1 MLTEQLI
8 SKFKSD
14 LHGIL
19 IQPQDSEYDVA
30 RKIYNGMFD
39 KHPSLIAK
47 CADVADVVTSV
58 NFARENNLLVAI
70 KGGGHNAAGLGSV
83 DGGLVIDLSMMNRVV
98 ADPEE
103 QKAMVEGGCTLGLMD
118 EATNVFQMAIPSGIL
133 STTGIG
139 GLTLGGGLG
148 HLTRQF
154 GLSIDNLLEAH
165 VVLANGK
172 SVITNANTYEDL
184 FWAIRGGG
192 GNFGVVTSFI
202 FRTHFLNNVYAGPML
217 WEMDEAKAIMKWYRK
232 FITEAP
238 EDINGFFAFLTV
250 PPAPPFPEHLHL
262 KKMCGIVWCYTGPME
277 RAEEALREI
286 RNFRTPA
293 LDFVGNIP
301 FPALQSMFDGFYPP
315 GHQWYWKADFVK
327 ELSDKAIDLHVEHG
341 SQLPTMQSTMHLY
354 PINGAASK
362 IPKNAT
368 AWNYR
373 DSNWASVIVGVDPD
387 PKNRDLITNWARAYW
402 DALHPYSA
410 GGAYINFM
418 MDEGEDRIKATYGEN
433 YDRLVAIKN
442 KYDPDNLFRVN
453 QNIKP
458 GVKKEVSI

>member
-8 SKFKSD
+8 SKLKSD

-19 IQPQDSEYDVA
+19 VQPKDSEYDTA

-39 KHPSLIAK
+39 RRPLLIAK
-47 CADVADVVTSV
+47 CADVTDVITSV
-58 NFARENNLLVAI
+58 NFARENNIVVAV

-103 QKAMVEGGCTLGLMD
+103 QKVMVEGGCTLGTMD
-118 EATNVFQMAIPSGIL
+118 EATHVFEMAVPGGII

-139 GLTLGGGLG
+139 GLTLGGGIG

-154 GLSIDNLLEAH
+154 GLTIDNLLEAN
-165 VVLANGK
+165 VVLADGRTVTANAD
-172 SVITNANTYEDL
+172 TNEDL

-202 FRTHFLNNVYAGPML
+202 FRTHRVNNVYAGPML

-277 RAEEALREI
+277 RAEEELKEI
-286 RNFRTPA
+286 RDFRTPA
-293 LDFVGNIP
+293 LDFVGSIP
-301 FPALQSMFDGFYPP
+301 YPALQSMFDALYPP
-315 GHQWYWKADFVK
+315 GHQWYWKADFIK
-327 ELSDKAIDLHVEHG
+327 ELTDKAIDLHIEHG
-341 SQLPTMQSTMHLY
+341 AQLPTMQSTVHLY
-354 PINGAASK
+354 PINGAAAK
-362 IPKNAT
+362 VANNAT

-373 DSNWASVIVGVDPD
+373 DANWASVIVGVDPD
-387 PKNRDLITNWARAYW
+387 PKNRDLITNWARTYW

-453 QNIKP
+453 QNIRP
-458 GVKKEVSI
+458 SVKREISI